1 MSRQW
6 TREEVLE
13 LARSF
18 QPACVLAAAAD
29 LDIFSRLAT
38 RPLTVEEVVSA
49 SACDLRATTILLDAL
64 AALKLLDKQG
74 VRYSVTP
81 SLASILTEHG
91 TSSVLA
97 MAQHQANCLR
107 RWVQLAWVVKNGRPA
122 ERSPSVRGEDA
133 DAASFIGAM
142 QNVSAPIADALIR
155 EIQPLDFHHL
165 LDIGGGSGTWTVAF
179 LSACPEAK
187 ATLFDLPH
195 VIPLAKK
202 HLTKAGLNDRVNLVA
217 GDYLVGPLP
226 GGADLAWVSAIV
238 HQNSRVQ
245 NQALFSRVFHSLNP
259 GGRIAIRD
267 ILMDSIR
274 TLPVA
279 GALFAVNMLVGTES
293 GGTYTYEEVKA
304 DLEGVGFRDVD
315 IARREEGM
323 NSVVVARKPSLS

>member
-6 TREEVLE
+6 SREEVLE

-29 LDIFSRLAT
+29 LDIFSRLAA
-38 RPLTVEEVVSA
+38 RPLTAEEVVSA
-49 SACDLRATTILLDAL
+49 LACDLRATTILLDAL

-74 VRYSVTP
+74 VRYSVPP

-107 RWVQLAWVVKNGRPA
+107 RWAQLAWVVKNGRPA
-122 ERSPSVRGEDA
+122 ERPPSVRGEDA

-155 EIQPLDFHHL
+155 EIQPLDFRHL
-165 LDIGGGSGTWTVAF
+165 MDIGGGSGSWTVAF
-179 LSACPEAK
+179 LRACPEAK
-187 ATLFDLPH
+187 ATLYDLPH

-202 HLTKAGLNDRVNLVA
+202 HLTEAGLNDRVSLVT
-217 GDYLVGPLP
+217 GDYLVGALP
-226 GGADLAWVSAIV
+226 GGADFAWVSAIV

-245 NQALFSRVFHSLNP
+245 NQALFSRVFDALDP

-304 DLEGVGFRDVD
+304 DLEGAGFRDVD

-323 NSVVVARKPSLS
+323 NSIVVARKPSLS